1 MDSNACTRV
10 IDLPSP
16 STLTLSL
23 STTLFTID
31 CERFMHG
38 WACVG
43 QALAPTRRERILLDG
58 SATDEDSGS
67 GARLPPKTHD
77 EVTTPHSKIASMA
90 LYSSS
95 LKVSSHVNCHG
106 TWAYGNKMHQHHKW
120 HVFNANDPP
129 AQGKNCV
136 RFTVD
141 DRYRPSHF
149 VLHGT

>member
-23 STTLFTID
+23 LTTLFTID

-58 SATDEDSGS
+58 SATI
-67 GARLPPKTHD
+67 H
-77 EVTTPHSKIASMA
+77 
-90 LYSSS
+90 
-95 LKVSSHVNCHG
+95 HVNLAWQHKFGYRSSDLVG
-106 TWAYGNKMHQHHKW
+106 TRMHPLQ
-120 HVFNANDPP
+120 VPI
-129 AQGKNCV
+129 
-136 RFTVD
+136 
-141 DRYRPSHF
+141 S
-149 VLHGT
+149 